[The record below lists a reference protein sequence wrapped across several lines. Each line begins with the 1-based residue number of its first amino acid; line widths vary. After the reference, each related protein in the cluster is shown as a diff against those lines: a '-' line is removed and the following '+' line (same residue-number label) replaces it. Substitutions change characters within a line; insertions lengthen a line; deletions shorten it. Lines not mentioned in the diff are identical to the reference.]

1 MSESITS
8 ELKKVKK
15 DDISI
20 LLDCI
25 ELEIIGASKWKGN
38 DYRHTISFILSN
50 FQYIF
55 ITQGSVKIESQK
67 ESIIH
72 TENEIYLFEPFT
84 RYSMEAVGSDPLVF
98 YYLAFDMRPYSKR
111 NNFISIIQNMDQELR
126 LESSFKVA
134 YQQIVDE
141 IENYE
146 NQPGYYKA
154 LEVHLWELIILMARN
169 SIKDKKERVQGK
181 NTRAENLV
189 NISIC
194 YVETHLKEPISIEK
208 IAKENFIGTNT
219 LYKAFKEVA
228 SIGPSQFLSQYKLH
242 LVSKCLNETNLS
254 LEEIANRY
262 GYSSASH
269 LSKNYKK
276 LYGMSPRKW

>member
-1 MSESITS
+1 MDDYILNEM
-8 ELKKVKK
+8 KKVKK
-15 DDISI
+15 DEISI
-20 LLDCI
+20 LFDSI
-25 ELEIIGASKWKGN
+25 ELEMVGASKWRN
-38 DYRHTISFILSN
+38 SDYKSLSNFILSS
-50 FQYIF
+50 FQFIF
-55 ITQGSVKIESQK
+55 ITKGSVKIESYK
-67 ESIIH
+67 EKV
-72 TENEIYLFEPFT
+72 TYKEDEIYLFEPYT
-84 RYSMEAVGSDPLVF
+84 KYSMEVIGNEPLVF
-98 YYLAFDMRPYSKR
+98 YYLAFNMTPYSKR
-111 NNFISIIQNMDQELR
+111 STFTNLIRNVSQEVR
-126 LESSFKVA
+126 LKSSFKKSC
-134 YQQIVDE
+134 QQIMDE
-141 IENYE
+141 IENHE
-146 NQPGYYKA
+146 NQIGYYKA
-154 LEVHLWELIILMARN
+154 LEVHLWELILILARN
-169 SIKDKKERVQGK
+169 KMKHKKEKLQTK

-189 NISIC
+189 NVSIY

-228 SIGPSQFLSQYKLH
+228 NIGPSQFLSQYKLH